1 MSGKH
6 VVVQG
11 ATLKCKF
18 SEKPQT
24 DILKVKS
31 QSKHFANDNSAKK
44 KLIATTKETGQTL
57 EKNTFGNCKLQPT
70 GSSYKPC
77 QAVISKWSAFYEKVT
92 LSNQGQILLEDSKGA
107 CPIGGPDCIL
117 VTKHGQE
124 AEPSKQNVKNAREL
138 LSNQINPLV
147 DMAEFKESLEDQDSI
162 CK

>member
-18 SEKPQT
+18 SQNPQT
-24 DILKVKS
+24 DVLKVKS
-31 QSKHFANDNSAKK
+31 QNKHFANDKEASK
-44 KLIATTKETGQTL
+44 KLIATTKEVGQTL

-77 QAVISKWSAFYEKVT
+77 QAVITQWSAFYEKVT
-92 LSNQGQILLEDSKGA
+92 LSNQGKILLEDSKA
-107 CPIGGPDCIL
+107 TCPIGGPDCIT
-117 VTKHGQE
+117 VVKHGQH

-147 DMAEFKESLEDQDSI
+147 DIVELKKSLEEEDSI
-162 CK
+162 CE